1 MRFNAQELAGYRKNL
16 ARGRQS
22 DPKRLSGKNGGLVDK
37 GLERRMKK
45 LEKRMAAVEGRN
57 NSMWRRFIEGGF
69 FTGT

>member
-1 MRFNAQELAGYRKNL
+1 MAGYKKNL
-16 ARGRQS
+16 VKGQQS
-22 DPKRLSGKNGGLVDK
+22 DSKRSSPVPGFRPSGGF
-37 GLERRMKK
+37 ERRMKK